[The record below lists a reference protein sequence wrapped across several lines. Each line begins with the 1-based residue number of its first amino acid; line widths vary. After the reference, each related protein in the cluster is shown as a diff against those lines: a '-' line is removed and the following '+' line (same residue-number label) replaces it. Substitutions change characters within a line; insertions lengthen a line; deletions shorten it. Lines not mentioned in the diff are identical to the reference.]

1 MMYSRK
7 AKEGKVVSKFAKGV
21 IFTLVL
27 IYVIA
32 PDLFPGPID
41 DSVIIFAG
49 LCAAFGKE
57 VLDELE
63 CDDDEEPE
71 GGVQHG

>member
-1 MMYSRK
+1 M
-7 AKEGKVVSKFAKGV
+7 SKLAKGV

-27 IYVIA
+27 LYVIA
-32 PDLFPGPID
+32 PDLFPGPVD
-41 DSVIIFAG
+41 DTVIVFLG

-63 CDDDEEPE
+63 CDCEDETE
-71 GGVQHG
+71 GVTKNVA